1 MNRVE
6 LVGRITSEPE
16 LRYSTGENATA
27 TCRFNV
33 AVQRSYKNKD
43 GVYEADF
50 PSCVAFRSQ
59 AEFISK
65 YFHKGDPIEVT
76 GHIQTGSYSNRDGVK
91 VYTTDVMVD
100 NVGFV
105 PSARSGQASQSG
117 QGSTGSEFMNVPDNT
132 DEDLPW
138 GDD

>member
-76 GHIQTGSYSNRDGVK
+76 GHIQTGSYTNRDGVK
-91 VYTTDVMVD
+91 VYTTDVFVD
-100 NVGFV
+100 SVSFV
-105 PSARSGQASQSG
+105 PSAKSGQANQSG
-117 QGSTGSEFMNVPDNT
+117 QGSTGSDIMNVPDNT